1 MIGTPR
7 GSRSVFGESLPH
19 GMSWGIH
26 VKVAAVH
33 QAAFLVQ
40 RLIQPDAASGLLHPA
55 GPMHLRKQRGFVVV
69 AA

>member
-1 MIGTPR
+1 
-7 GSRSVFGESLPH
+7 
-19 GMSWGIH
+19 MSWGIH

-33 QAAFLVQ
+33 QVAFLVQ